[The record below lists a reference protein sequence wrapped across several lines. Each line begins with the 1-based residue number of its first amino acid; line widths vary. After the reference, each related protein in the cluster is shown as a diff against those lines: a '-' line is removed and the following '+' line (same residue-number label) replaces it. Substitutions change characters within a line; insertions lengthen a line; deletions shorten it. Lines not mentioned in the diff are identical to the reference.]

1 MAAAREE
8 IYAVLVSLAG
18 DTLLL
23 PNAAVAEVVS
33 AERIARSGAGAPPW
47 LVGQLT
53 YNGRQLPVV
62 QFEALN
68 GAARPEDTRR
78 TRLAIVHAITE
89 RVRSGQY
96 AIVCQGYPH
105 LVTLNRAALRKE
117 PLVSTDREDIVL
129 SRVGI
134 ANTSA
139 LIPNL
144 EAIEAKLAQAEVVA
158 ASTA

>member
-1 MAAAREE
+1 MAGREE
-8 IYAVLVSLAG
+8 LYAVLVALAG

-33 AERIARSGAGAPPW
+33 AERIGKADGAPAW
-47 LVGQLT
+47 LAGRVA
-53 YNGRQLPVV
+53 YNNRQVPVIH
-62 QFEALN
+62 FEALN
-68 GAARPEDTRR
+68 GAARPEPTRR
-78 TRLAIVHAITE
+78 TRLAIVHAITD
-89 RVRSGQY
+89 RVRVGQY

-117 PLVSTDREDIVL
+117 PLVSTDREELVL
-129 SRVGI
+129 ARVGI

-144 EAIEAKLAQAEVVA
+144 EAIEEALARVELPA
-158 ASTA
+158 

>member
-1 MAAAREE
+1 MPREE
-8 IYAVLVSLAG
+8 LYAVLVSLAG

-33 AERIARSGAGAPPW
+33 PERMTPSADGAPVW
-47 LVGQLT
+47 LAGRLP
-53 YNGRQLPVV
+53 YNSRQLPVV
-62 QFEALN
+62 HFEALN
-68 GAARPEDTRR
+68 GSSRPERTRR
-78 TRLAIVHAITE
+78 TRLAVVHAITE
-89 RVRSGQY
+89 GVRGGQY

-117 PLVSTDREDIVL
+117 PLVSTDNDEVVL

-144 EAIEAKLAQAEVVA
+144 EAIELRLAQVEQATAGA
-158 ASTA
+158 A